1 MKVHWIEGLG
11 DYAQVLAYQEE
22 LVAAHQVDPEREDE
36 IIFVEHAPVYT
47 MGRMRDQSSLRNPHS
62 LPHPVVEIN
71 RGGQATYHG
80 PGQLVGY
87 PIMNLNTRGRDIH
100 HYITSLEETLIL
112 ACAEYGVMARR
123 RPELTGVWVEDRK
136 LASIGVGLKKWVTMH
151 GFALNIEASSLMGFH
166 AITPCGITGVQMTCL
181 AHEMSSQSPSLQIF
195 AQSVESSFAKVFGQC
210 RLD

>member
-1 MKVHWIEGLG
+1 MKIHWIEGLG

-22 LVAAHQVDPEREDE
+22 LVAAHQVDLEREDE
-36 IIFVEHAPVYT
+36 MVFVEHAPVYT
-47 MGRMRDQSSLRNPHS
+47 MGRMRDQSSLRNPQN

-87 PIMNLNTRGRDIH
+87 PIMNLNKRGRDIH
-100 HYITSLEETLIL
+100 HYINNLEEALIL
-112 ACAEYGVMARR
+112 ACAEYGVMTRR

-151 GFALNIEASSLMGFH
+151 GFALNIEASSLQGFQ

-181 AHEMSSQSPSLQIF
+181 AYEMTSQSPSLQSF
-195 AQSVESSFAKVFGQC
+195 AQALESAFATVFGES
-210 RLD
+210 

>member
-1 MKVHWIEGLG
+1 MNVHWIEGLG

-22 LVAAHQVDPEREDE
+22 LVAAQQLDPEREDE

-47 MGRMRDQSSLRNPHS
+47 MGRMRDQSSLRDSAH
-62 LPHPVVEIN
+62 LPYPVVEIN

-87 PIMNLNTRGRDIH
+87 PIMNLNKRGRDIH
-100 HYITSLEETLIL
+100 HYITTLEEALIL

-151 GFALNIEASSLMGFH
+151 GFALNIEASSLSGFQ
-166 AITPCGITGVQMTCL
+166 AITPCGIAGVKMTCL
-181 AHEMSSQSPSLQIF
+181 AHEMSAQSPTLQRFAETLQSSLIK
-195 AQSVESSFAKVFGQC
+195 SFSEI
-210 RLD
+210 